1 MTVSRRTRLRLR
13 KAGRNAALM
22 GLAAIALIYLMGPVY
37 WMVSTSFMA
46 ESEMFLVPPHWY
58 PHKPSFDAYLAIFGA
73 NPELAAMVNERG
85 MQIQSV
91 LPALW
96 NSMRTSAFVA
106 VVTVLIATPAAYSFA
121 RLKFGMSLTLLMV
134 YMALRTVPSIVL
146 VVPVFMVL
154 RVLGLIDT
162 TLSLILVYCTFTV
175 PFSIWLLQA
184 YFKTIPVELE
194 ESALVDGCGKLSA
207 ALRIMLP
214 LAVPGLVAALIL
226 SFMAAWSEFLYAVAF
241 TKTLDSQTVTVIA
254 SQFTGL
260 EASRFDLVLAAGVLS
275 SLPPFFFAL
284 VLQRYN
290 VAGFAAGALQ
300 G

>member
-1 MTVSRRTRLRLR
+1 MTLSRRTRLRLR

-22 GLAAIALIYLMGPVY
+22 ALAAIALIYLIGPVY
-37 WMVSTSFMA
+37 WMISTSLMP

-58 PHKPSFDAYLAIFGA
+58 PHKPSFQAYLAIFGA
-73 NPELAAMVNERG
+73 NPELVAMVNERG
-85 MQIQSV
+85 MQVQGI

-106 VVTVLIATPAAYSFA
+106 VATVLIATPAAYSFA
-121 RLKFGMSLTLLMV
+121 RLRFRMSLVLLMA

-162 TLSLILVYCTFTV
+162 TLSLVLVYCTFTV
-175 PFSIWLLQA
+175 PFSIWLLQS

-194 ESALVDGCGKLSA
+194 ESALVDGCGKWSA
-207 ALRIMLP
+207 AFRIMLP
-214 LAVPGLVAALIL
+214 LAVPGMVAALIL
-226 SFMAAWSEFLYAVAF
+226 AFMASWSEFLYAVTF
-241 TKTLDSQTVTVIA
+241 TKTLNSQTVTVIA

-275 SLPPFFFAL
+275 SLPPFIFAL
-284 VLQRYN
+284 IVQRYI
-290 VAGFAAGALQ
+290 VAGFAAGSLK